1 VDYTL
6 LCASRHP
13 DAMKLA
19 LVFAP
24 YGHKRFEENIYV
36 VDEDF
41 GIFPPINLAYA
52 AAIAERAGHT
62 VKLFDANAML
72 RLGRATEQDLLASIE
87 AFRPDAVGLYFS
99 TYMFRDTLAWARR
112 IKSRLGCTIIAGGI
126 NCAVYPRETLEHPE
140 IDVVVIGHAHH
151 SLPQVL
157 DALDG
162 GGSLECIDGVGCKVG
177 DELRINLSEGG
188 RSRRTC
194 LDFDSFPWPAR
205 HLLDNELYYSFISQ
219 KKNFTIALTTLGCP
233 YDCNFCAI
241 AALPRGARSVDNVIA
256 EANEVYHR
264 FGVREIDYF
273 DANFLTPSGRTNHLL
288 EALAGTPRDLD
299 FSVRARVDNIDASI
313 ARALRRARVRQVY
326 LGIESSDDVIL
337 SALHKG
343 VKPTAAREA
352 VRLLKREGVR
362 PLGFFM
368 LGSPGETLA
377 TAMRTI
383 LFAMSLG
390 LDYAQFSRTIAK
402 PNTPLNDKLCEL
414 AGRDYWR
421 DYVRGDVEEQRLP
434 SPWTELTES
443 EIEALTK
450 LGYFLFYYRPSY
462 IVHALRRVRSRVE
475 LERSAR
481 TALRMLLRSVFFD

>member
-1 VDYTL
+1 
-6 LCASRHP
+6 
-13 DAMKLA
+13 MKLA

-62 VKLFDANAML
+62 VKLFDVNALL
-72 RLGRATEQDLLASIE
+72 RLGRATAEDVLAALQE
-87 AFRPDAVGLYFS
+87 FQPDAVGLYFS
-99 TYMFRDTLAWARR
+99 TYMFRDTLEWARR
-112 IKSRLGCTIIAGGI
+112 IKDRLGCRIIAGGI
-126 NCAVYPRETLEHPE
+126 NCVVYPRETLEHPE
-140 IDVVVIGHAHH
+140 IDIVVIGHSHD
-151 SLPQVL
+151 SLPRLL

-162 GGSLECIDGVGCKVG
+162 GGAIDGIEGVGCKVDG
-177 DELRINLSEGG
+177 ELVINLSTVAT
-188 RSRRTC
+188 SRRAC

-241 AALPRGARSVDNVIA
+241 APLPRGARGVDNVVA

-273 DANFLTPSGRTNHLL
+273 DANFLTPSRRTDELL
-288 EALAGTPRDLD
+288 EALAGTPQDLD

-313 ARALRRARVRQVY
+313 ASALRRARVRQVY
-326 LGIESSDDVIL
+326 LGIESSNEAIL

-343 VKPTAAREA
+343 LKPSKSREA
-352 VRLLKREGVR
+352 VQMLKREGVR

-368 LGSPGETLA
+368 LGSPGETLS

-402 PNTPLNDKLCEL
+402 PNTPLNQKLCDIT
-414 AGRDYWR
+414 GRDYWS
-421 DYVRGDVEEQRLP
+421 DYVRGDAAERRLP
-434 SPWTELTES
+434 SPWTELSEN

-462 IVHALRRVRSRVE
+462 IVHALRRIRSGEE

-481 TALRMLLRSVFFD
+481 TALRMLLKSVHFD

>member
-1 VDYTL
+1 
-6 LCASRHP
+6 
-13 DAMKLA
+13 MKLA

-41 GIFPPINLAYA
+41 GMFPPINLAYA

-62 VKLFDANAML
+62 VKLFDANALL
-72 RLGRATEQDLLASIE
+72 RLGRATEEDVLTAIE
-87 AFRPDAVGLYFS
+87 AFEPDAVGFYFS

-112 IKSRLGCTIIAGGI
+112 IKARLGCTILAGGI
-126 NCAVYPRETLEHPE
+126 NCVVYPRETLEHPE
-140 IDVVVIGHAHH
+140 VDVVVIGHAHN
-151 SLPQVL
+151 SLPLVL

-162 GGSLECIDGVGCKVG
+162 GGSLEGIEGVGCKVDG
-177 DELRINLSEGG
+177 EPVITLSTVGT
-188 RSRRTC
+188 SRRAC
-194 LDFDSFPWPAR
+194 LDFDTFPWPAR

-241 AALPRGARSVDNVIA
+241 APMPRGARSVENVVD
-256 EANEVYHR
+256 EANEVYER
-264 FGVREIDYF
+264 YGVREIDYF
-273 DANFLTPSGRTNHLL
+273 DANFLTPSKRTNELL
-288 EALAGTPRDLD
+288 EALSGTPRDLD
-299 FSVRARVDNIDASI
+299 FSVRARVDNIDASV
-313 ARALRRARVRQVY
+313 AAALRRARVRQVY
-326 LGIESSDDVIL
+326 LGIESSDDAIL
-337 SALHKG
+337 SALHKR
-343 VKPTAAREA
+343 VKPSNARET
-352 VRLLKREGVR
+352 VQLLKAEGVR

-402 PNTPLNDKLCEL
+402 PNTELNDKLRDMT
-414 AGRDYWR
+414 GHDYWR
-421 DYVRGDVEEQRLP
+421 EYVRGEEEERRLP
-434 SPWTELTES
+434 SPWTELTENQ
-443 EIEALTK
+443 IEAITK
-450 LGYFLFYYRPSY
+450 LAYFLFYYRPSY
-462 IVHALRRVRSRVE
+462 IVHALRRVRSREE

-481 TALRMLLRSVFFD
+481 TAMRMLLKSVYFD